1 MSSLK
6 AIGFDMDYTLS
17 RYYQEFD
24 LLAYEGAKEKLVHT
38 LGYPEEVLDYVYD
51 ADFFVRGLVIDKK
64 LGNILKIDRH
74 KYCRKAF
81 HGFAELGSNQR
92 KAAYQTGATM
102 PSFTEAR
109 FVNVDT
115 IFTLVDAVLFA
126 QLVELKDSDPKAVR
140 KSYEEIYT
148 DIRHSVDMCHRDGV
162 IKSQVAED
170 PGRYIIEDPGMV
182 DMLRHLRAEGFKVF
196 LVTNS
201 EYEYTHVV
209 MNFLMGNAKPE
220 ERTAE
225 WVELFDVSFC
235 MSCKPRFLMD
245 PRAPLF
251 RIDMSRPVQSVLE
264 KTPLTPVDGVA
275 DNVPAFLAEGA
286 VFHMGNWQHLQKILG
301 VARGDQILYVGD
313 HMYSDVLR
321 TKRTLGWRTCL
332 VVPEMEAEIETHLK
346 AQTLS
351 RDVKDLRNLQYD
363 LEEYVDEVLQAQR
376 RLRPGEDAA
385 AAAELRARLADLEAQ
400 KGILKRILRAKADL
414 FHYQFHPVWGQIFKA
429 GYQDS
434 RFAQQVSD
442 YSCLYTSKASNLGLV
457 SRRRS
462 FRTTSDVL
470 PHDHVLKQLGTSGAP
485 KLGELR
491 DRIRHLAAAAAAAAG
506 GGGVL
511 LASPSS
517 NAQKVN
523 EERGKSGSRQ
533 HTLSAAEIYG
543 GAGSRKVSGAKGKKS
558 KRGDKS
564 LEQQRQDLGLW

>member
-74 KYCRKAF
+74 KYCSKAF

-220 ERTAE
+220 ERTIRRVLLHELQAALPDGPAGPALPHRHVPARAE
-225 WVELFDVSFC
+225 
-235 MSCKPRFLMD
+235 
-245 PRAPLF
+245 RAGE
-251 RIDMSRPVQSVLE
+251 DAS
-264 KTPLTPVDGVA
+264 A
-275 DNVPAFLAEGA
+275 AFLAEGA

-442 YSCLYTSKASNLGLV
+442 YSCLYTSKALEPG
-457 SRRRS
+457 
-462 FRTTSDVL
+462 
-470 PHDHVLKQLGTSGAP
+470 PG
-485 KLGELR
+485 
-491 DRIRHLAAAAAAAAG
+491 LAAALLPHHLGRPAPPLPRSSSGGEGGRQVAG
-506 GGGVL
+506 GPLPPPPESSDGRGRRRGVL
-511 LASPSS
+511 LRSGWLTGGSAAARHRKKVEGSERRRKRGQQWEKKEDGRSLGKSS
-517 NAQKVN
+517 NTEASQ
-523 EERGKSGSRQ
+523 Q
-533 HTLSAAEIYG
+533 PHDCCHTTHCCTSSFFVCHYL
-543 GAGSRKVSGAKGKKS
+543 
-558 KRGDKS
+558 
-564 LEQQRQDLGLW
+564 